1 MVTPQL
7 FTSGVGA
14 QVHHPAAIAAI
25 AGAGALLCLWGFFRR
40 LRRDRLLADTPVV
53 HIRSAAQGYVKVQG
67 RVRPAGA
74 APTAAPL
81 SGRPCVWWAFKVAEQ
96 ERDSR
101 GRVEWRTVESATSV
115 ELFVLADDDA
125 ECLVGPVKAE
135 VTASRINTWYGDES
149 RPTGPPP
156 PVNTALLTGSYRY
169 TEQLLDVGTQVCV
182 VGELRSH
189 SETGDLAAATAAR
202 LHEWKQDQ
210 HSLLQRFD
218 ADHDGRLSAAEWEA
232 ARQAAARECEAQKL
246 QSNIE
251 RVSVV
256 SEPADGRPFLI
267 SPLGPERME
276 RRERRM
282 AWLYLALG
290 LLCVWLCAW
299 ALRQAGALGAALQ

>member
-1 MVTPQL
+1 MVTH
-7 FTSGVGA
+7 GV
-14 QVHHPAAIAAI
+14 HNPALVAAI

-67 RVRPAGA
+67 HARPAGA
-74 APTAAPL
+74 APTMAPL
-81 SGRPCVWWAFKVAEQ
+81 SGRPCVWWDFKVDEQ
-96 ERDSR
+96 QRDSR
-101 GRVEWRTVESATSV
+101 DRVEWRAVESATSV

-125 ECLVGPVKAE
+125 QCLVGPVRAE
-135 VTASRINTWYGDES
+135 VTPSRVNIWYGNTS
-149 RPTGPPP
+149 RPMGGPP
-156 PVNTALLTGSYRY
+156 PVNTALLMGPFRY
-169 TEQLLDVGTQVCV
+169 TEQLLEVGAQVCV

-210 HSLLQRFD
+210 PSLLKRFD
-218 ADHDGRLSAAEWEA
+218 ADHDGHLSAAEWEA

-246 QSNIE
+246 QSSIE

-276 RRERRM
+276 KRERRM
-282 AWLYLALG
+282 AWLYFALG
-290 LLCVWLCAW
+290 LVCVWLCAW
-299 ALRQAGALGAALQ
+299 ALRQASMLGAP

>member
-1 MVTPQL
+1 MVTH
-7 FTSGVGA
+7 GV
-14 QVHHPAAIAAI
+14 HNPALVAAI

-67 RVRPAGA
+67 HARPAGA

-81 SGRPCVWWAFKVAEQ
+81 SGRPCVWWDFKVDEQ
-96 ERDSR
+96 QRDSR
-101 GRVEWRTVESATSV
+101 DRVEWRAVESATSV

-125 ECLVGPVKAE
+125 QCLVGPVRAE
-135 VTASRINTWYGDES
+135 VTPSRVNIWYGNTS
-149 RPTGPPP
+149 RPMGGPP
-156 PVNTALLTGSYRY
+156 PVNTALLMGPFRY
-169 TEQLLDVGTQVCV
+169 TEQLLEVGAQVCV

-210 HSLLQRFD
+210 PSLLKRFD
-218 ADHDGRLSAAEWEA
+218 ADHDGHLSAAEWEA

-246 QSNIE
+246 QSSIE

-276 RRERRM
+276 KRERRM
-282 AWLYLALG
+282 AWLYFALG
-290 LLCVWLCAW
+290 LVCVWLCAW
-299 ALRQAGALGAALQ
+299 ALRQASMLGAP